1 MDVVDQ
7 IEVCAVFLFL
17 LREIDYVS
25 YSEML
30 AIWFLKLLGSCLS
43 LTWFPVSWFFIFI
56 VWAFSS
62 MLAAFVL
69 LVEMILM
76 KIYRRNMQL
85 NWLLNIKSFFQINS
99 TNRYRIQL
107 LSVMCLFANVVEI
120 VIQYLKDFRIRF
132 EKRFWIAILS
142 FLRSLRI
149 PRCSFIRWNIRLFIH
164 WFFNLISFDLA
175 VPVPFVV

>member
-1 MDVVDQ
+1 
-7 IEVCAVFLFL
+7 
-17 LREIDYVS
+17 
-25 YSEML
+25 
-30 AIWFLKLLGSCLS
+30 
-43 LTWFPVSWFFIFI
+43 
-56 VWAFSS
+56 
-62 MLAAFVL
+62 MLAAFIL

-76 KIYRRNMQL
+76 KINRRNMQL
-85 NWLLNIKSFFQINS
+85 NRLLNIKCLFQINPS
-99 TNRYRIQL
+99 NCYWIQL

-149 PRCSFIRWNIRLFIH
+149 PRCSFIWWNIRLFNY

-175 VPVPFVV
+175 ISVPFVV